1 VPTSR
6 FSQKPVGTWADL
18 GADTQRLEY
27 QRQYP
32 MKPFGS
38 MKQQKIRRNR
48 FHTITC
54 RITSFDWF
62 AAEQDSMKKCS
73 ASKRANKLRRGINS
87 GLG

>member
-1 VPTSR
+1 
-6 FSQKPVGTWADL
+6 
-18 GADTQRLEY
+18 
-27 QRQYP
+27 
-32 MKPFGS
+32 

-48 FHTITC
+48 FHTISC

>member
-6 FSQKPVGTWADL
+6 FKQKPVGTWADL

-27 QRQYP
+27 QLLFP
-32 MKPFGS
+32 NETIWLDE
-38 MKQQKIRRNR
+38 QQKIRRNR
-48 FHTITC
+48 FHTIPC
-54 RITSFDWF
+54 RDTSFDWF
-62 AAEQDSMKKCS
+62 AAEQDSMRKCS